1 MWGLLEVSELLGG
14 GRGVAEVAAM
24 GVGHGTTGMVIGT
37 GMEKA
42 GSDGALVS
50 RTALLAW
57 PTAAAVEWEEPDGM
71 TAMPKL
77 DVKPWVGPG
86 VRPEVRPEVK
96 PGFRPGFR
104 LDVSSGV

>member
-14 GRGVAEVAAM
+14 GRAVAEVAEVAVM
-24 GVGHGTTGMVIGT
+24 GAGHGATGMVIGT

-50 RTALLAW
+50 RTALLARL
-57 PTAAAVEWEEPDGM
+57 TAAAVVWAEPDGM

-77 DVKPWVGPG
+77 EVK
-86 VRPEVRPEVK
+86 PEVRPDVRPGVK
-96 PGFRPGFR
+96 PGFRPLFR
-104 LDVSSGV
+104 LDVRLGV